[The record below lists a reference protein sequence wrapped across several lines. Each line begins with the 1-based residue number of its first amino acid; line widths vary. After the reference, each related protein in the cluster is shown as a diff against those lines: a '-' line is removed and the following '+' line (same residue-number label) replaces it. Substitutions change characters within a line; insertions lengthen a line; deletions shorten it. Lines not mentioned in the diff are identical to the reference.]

1 MIIAGIRQCSLSNG
15 PGKRFVVLLPGCQH
29 HCTGCSASQG
39 PGSGVDFSLEELLDQ
54 LDSQPELD
62 GLTITGGEPFD
73 QASDC
78 AALCHA
84 VHDRG
89 LNVRCHTALTLEA
102 LTAEGDPDRLALL
115 RETDVLVETG
125 RSVLAAE
132 SLATGK
138 VLLEG

>member
-89 LNVRCHTALTLEA
+89 LNVRCHTALTFEA

-115 RETDVLVETG
+115 RETDVLVEAN
-125 RSVLAAE
+125 RSLRAAE
-132 SLATGK
+132 SLAVGQ
-138 VLLEG
+138 VLPEA

>member
-89 LNVRCHTALTLEA
+89 LNVRCHTGLTFEA
-102 LTAEGDPDRLALL
+102 LSTEGNADRLALL
-115 RETDVLVETG
+115 RETDVLVESS
-125 RSVLAAE
+125 RSVRAAE
-132 SLATGK
+132 SLAAGQ
-138 VLLEG
+138 VLLES

>member
-73 QASDC
+73 QAADC
-78 AALCHA
+78 TALCRA
-84 VHDRG
+84 AHDRG
-89 LNVRCHTALTLEA
+89 LNVRCHTGLTFES
-102 LTAEGDPDRLALL
+102 LTAEGNTDRLALL
-115 RETDVLVETG
+115 RETDVLVEAG
-125 RSVLAAE
+125 RAVRAAASLAAGQVLTE
-132 SLATGK
+132 S
-138 VLLEG
+138 

>member
-73 QASDC
+73 QAADC
-78 AALCHA
+78 AVLCRAAHE
-84 VHDRG
+84 RS
-89 LNVRCHTALTLEA
+89 LNVRCHTGLTFEA
-102 LTAEGDPDRLALL
+102 LAVEENPARLALL
-115 RETDVLVETG
+115 RETDVLVEAN
-125 RSVLAAE
+125 RAVRAAE
-132 SLATGK
+132 SLTAGQ
-138 VLLEG
+138 VLLEA

>member
-29 HCTGCSASQG
+29 HCAGCSASQG

-73 QASDC
+73 QAAEC
-78 AALCHA
+78 AALCRAAHE
-84 VHDRG
+84 RG
-89 LNVRCHTALTLEA
+89 LNVRCHTGLTFEA
-102 LTAEGDPDRLALL
+102 LTAEENGDRLALL
-115 RETDVLVETG
+115 RETDVLVEAN
-125 RSVLAAE
+125 RSLRAAE
-132 SLATGK
+132 SLAVGQ
-138 VLLEG
+138 VLPEA

>member
-62 GLTITGGEPFD
+62 GLTVTGGEPFD
-73 QASDC
+73 QAAEC
-78 AALCHA
+78 AALCRAAHG
-84 VHDRG
+84 RG
-89 LNVRCHTALTLEA
+89 LNVRCHTGLTFEA
-102 LTAEGDPDRLALL
+102 LAVGEDPDRLALL
-115 RETDVLVETG
+115 RETDVLVESS
-125 RSVLAAE
+125 RSVRAAE
-132 SLATGK
+132 SLAAGQ
-138 VLLEG
+138 VLLES